1 MSHISQ
7 YQFIN
12 TEVMQ
17 KKKTTSKD
25 KEKEIKPGTNQK
37 NSSTTRKAGTAARSA
52 KKTSNSKA
60 GTNTGATKKATGT
73 KKPAVSTKK
82 PVAASK
88 AKQKVE
94 APRSLNKKEIDQIT
108 GSPDLT
114 EFDVYLFKEGKHFDL
129 YNKLGAHLVKHEGKD
144 KVRFAVWAPN
154 AKLVTVMGDF
164 NGWSKDSHQLYPR
177 LDESGIWEGYF
188 ENVKKGMLYKYH
200 IESQHNNYKVD
211 KTDPFAN
218 YNEIA
223 PSTAS
228 IVWDL
233 DYQWNDAQWIKERDK
248 KNGHDSPVSIYE
260 LHMESWRRV
269 PEEDNRPLTY
279 REMAVQLV
287 DYIKETGFTHVEFL
301 PVMEHPFSG
310 SWGYQ
315 VLGFFAPTSRFG
327 TPQDFMYLVDTLHQN
342 DIGVILDWVPS
353 HFPGDEH
360 GLHFFDGTYLYEHE
374 DPKQGYHPDWSSY
387 IFNYSRN
394 EVRDFLI
401 SSAHYW
407 LDKYH
412 IDGLRVDAV
421 ASILYLDYSRKEG
434 EWIPNEHG
442 GNENIA
448 AIEFIRDLNISIYER
463 FPGVQTIA
471 EESTAW
477 PMVTRPTYAGGLGFG
492 YKWNMGWMHDS
503 LDYFSKDP
511 VHRRYHH
518 NQITFSIWYAFNENF
533 MLSISHDEVV
543 HGKGS
548 LMNKMPGDEWQKFA
562 NMRLLLGYMYAH
574 PGKKL
579 LFMGSEFGQWKEW
592 NHETSLDWHLN
603 DLDNHQGLLKWM
615 KDVNETYK
623 KYPALYEVDFEQ
635 RGFKWIDANDSENS
649 ILSFIRYDKDNA
661 NPVIVICNFTPI
673 PRYNYLVGVPEEG
686 YWNEILNSDA
696 KIYGGSG
703 HGNFGGTEAT
713 PVAYHNEYQSINV
726 VLPPLGVV
734 MLTKE

>member
-1 MSHISQ
+1 M
-7 YQFIN
+7 
-12 TEVMQ
+12 
-17 KKKTTSKD
+17 KKQSTSKD
-25 KEKEIKPGTNQK
+25 KDKETKTTSSKAKATSGKKTGTAK
-37 NSSTTRKAGTAARSA
+37 STAKSTT
-52 KKTSNSKA
+52 KKT
-60 GTNTGATKKATGT
+60 NTTKRSTTA
-73 KKPAVSTKK
+73 KKPAASPKK
-82 PVAASK
+82 PVAAK
-88 AKQKVE
+88 ASTTKVE
-94 APRSLNKKEIDQIT
+94 VPKSMNQQEAEQIVK
-108 GSPDLT
+108 SEELT
-114 EFDVYLFKEGKHFDL
+114 DFDVYLFKEGKHFDL
-129 YNKLGAHLVKHEGKD
+129 YNKLGAHHVKHEGVD

-154 AKLVTVMGDF
+154 AKSVSIIGDF
-164 NGWSKDSHQLYPR
+164 NGWNKGSHQLYAR
-177 LDESGIWEGYF
+177 YDESGIWEGYF
-188 ENVKKGMLYKYH
+188 EGINKGTLYKYH
-200 IESQHNNYKVD
+200 IESQHHGYRVD
-211 KTDPFAN
+211 KTDPFSI
-218 YNEIA
+218 YNEV
-223 PSTAS
+223 PPNTAS

-233 DYQWNDAQWIKERDK
+233 DYKWGDSKWM
-248 KNGHDSPVSIYE
+248 KNREKQNSMESPISIYE
-260 LHMESWRRV
+260 LHMESWRRI
-269 PEEDNRPLTY
+269 PEEGNRPLTY

-287 DYIKETGFTHVEFL
+287 DYLKDTGFTHVEFL
-301 PVMEHPFSG
+301 PVMDHPFSG

-327 TPQDFMYLVDTLHQN
+327 TPQDFMYLVDKLHQN
-342 DIGVILDWVPS
+342 GIGVILDWVPS

-374 DPKQGYHPDWSSY
+374 DPKLGYHPDWSSY

-394 EVRDFLI
+394 EVREFLI

-421 ASILYLDYSRKEG
+421 ASMLYLDYSRKEG

-448 AIEFIRDLNISIYER
+448 AIEFLRDLNISVYER

-492 YKWNMGWMHDS
+492 YKWNMGWMHDT

-511 VHRRYHH
+511 IHRRYHH

-548 LMNKMPGDEWQKFA
+548 LINKMPGDDWQKFA
-562 NMRLLLGYMYAH
+562 NMRLLMGYMYAH

-579 LFMGSEFGQWKEW
+579 MFMGSEFGQWSEW
-592 NHETSLDWHLN
+592 NHERSLDWHLN
-603 DLDNHQGLLKWM
+603 DFESHQGLHKWM
-615 KDVNETYK
+615 KDVNATYK
-623 KYPALYEVDFEQ
+623 KYPSLYEVDFEPE
-635 RGFKWIDANDSENS
+635 GFKWLDANDSENS
-649 ILSFIRYDKDNA
+649 ILSFVRYGKDQS

-686 YWNEILNSDA
+686 YWKEILNSDA

-703 HGNFGGTEAT
+703 HGNFGGIETN
-713 PVAYHNEYQSINV
+713 PVSYHNEYQSINV
-726 VLPPLGVV
+726 VLPPLGLV
-734 MLTKE
+734 MFTKE

>member
-1 MSHISQ
+1 M
-7 YQFIN
+7 
-12 TEVMQ
+12 
-17 KKKTTSKD
+17 KKQTTKDKNKETRTRTTKKRPATTAKKTGTPTTSSKKPTATKPTAATNKPASKGKTTSKTEVP
-25 KEKEIKPGTNQK
+25 KFLNQ
-37 NSSTTRKAGTAARSA
+37 
-52 KKTSNSKA
+52 
-60 GTNTGATKKATGT
+60 
-73 KKPAVSTKK
+73 
-82 PVAASK
+82 
-88 AKQKVE
+88 E
-94 APRSLNKKEIDQIT
+94 EIDQIT
-108 GSPDLT
+108 QSEELT
-114 EFDVYLFKEGKHFDL
+114 EFDIYLFREGKHFDL
-129 YNKLGAHLVKHEGKD
+129 YNKLGAHMVKHEGKK

-154 AKLVTVMGDF
+154 AKKVTVMGDF
-164 NGWSKDSHQLYPR
+164 NGWNKESHQLYPR
-177 LDESGIWEGYF
+177 YDETGIWEGYF
-188 ENVKKGMLYKYH
+188 ENVQKGMLYKYH
-200 IESQHNNYKVD
+200 IESNVNNYKVD
-211 KTDPFAN
+211 KTDPFAI
-218 YNEIA
+218 YNEKP

-228 IVWDL
+228 VVWDL
-233 DYQWNDAQWIKERDK
+233 EYKWNDSKWMKGREKTND
-248 KNGHDSPVSIYE
+248 HESPMSIYE

-279 REMAVQLV
+279 REMATELV
-287 DYIKETGFTHVEFL
+287 DYLKETGFTHVEFL

-342 DIGVILDWVPS
+342 NIGVILDWVPS
-353 HFPGDEH
+353 HFPGDVH
-360 GLHFFDGTYLYEHE
+360 GLHFFDGTYLFEHE

-394 EVRDFLI
+394 EVREFLI

-421 ASILYLDYSRKEG
+421 ASMLYLDYSRKEG

-442 GNENIA
+442 GNENLA
-448 AIEFIRDLNISIYER
+448 AIQFLRDLNISVYER

-492 YKWNMGWMHDS
+492 FKWNMGWMHDT

-511 VHRRYHH
+511 IHRRFHH
-518 NQITFSIWYAFNENF
+518 NQVTFSIWYAFNENF

-548 LMNKMPGDEWQKFA
+548 LMNKMPGDDWQKFA
-562 NMRLLLGYMYAH
+562 NMRLLAGYMYAH

-603 DLDNHQGLLKWM
+603 DFEPHQGLRKWIT
-615 KDVNETYK
+615 DINATYK
-623 KYPALYEVDFEQ
+623 KYQALYEVDFEPE
-635 RGFKWIDANDSENS
+635 GFKWIDANDSENS
-649 ILSFIRYDKDNA
+649 ILSFVRYDRKKEK
-661 NPVIVICNFTPI
+661 PVIVICNFTPI

-686 YWNEILNSDA
+686 YWKEILNSDA

-703 HGNFGGTEAT
+703 HGNFGGIETA
-713 PVAYHNEYQSINV
+713 PVAYHNEYQSLNI
-726 VLPPLGVV
+726 VLPPLGFV
-734 MLTKE
+734 MFTKE